1 MTMMPAVPRALW
13 GTLGRAMQRLWSGL
27 RGVAA
32 SGLASARVVS
42 SEGYIARAARSLAG
56 TAGPSSRASQSV
68 SAPNQTL
75 GFAARGAFAPSV
87 PGAVRGKTTGVGVF
101 VGADGDV
108 DRAMRKLKRTMIM
121 EGIEK
126 QMKRRAHY
134 VKGAEQRVI
143 AKRERD
149 HRKWRKAIRG
159 KLGWIVRRKE
169 RGF

>member
-1 MTMMPAVPRALW
+1 MPAVPRALW
-13 GTLGRAMQRLWSGL
+13 GTLGRAMQRLLSGL

-134 VKGAEQRVI
+134 VKGEQRVI